1 VGRPGARASGDR
13 GSSPQRR
20 RDALAVILDRAQAR
34 GDLPLHLAR
43 GTIPDVVFG
52 VIWYRPL
59 ATREPLD
66 DRLAGEIAGALTGR
80 IDHGERDRVRRQ

>member
-1 VGRPGARASGDR
+1 MLSGSAWTRPRPAAICPSTWPGY
-13 GSSPQRR
+13 
-20 RDALAVILDRAQAR
+20 
-34 GDLPLHLAR
+34 H
-43 GTIPDVVFG
+43 PDVVFG
-52 VIWYRPL
+52 VIWYRLL